1 MKSKF
6 YAVLLLVAAA
16 SQVFAQCGDR
26 YKEEVFQNF
35 TTTIDT
41 YTIANGA
48 TLLMNVYQPDGDTE
62 TNRPVIIMAH
72 GGSFIQGDKDADPTV
87 VNFCKTYA
95 KRGYVTASISYRL
108 GNPVSMYLDSNAAKG
123 VVIKAISDGKAA
135 IRFFRKDAATVN
147 KYKVNPNIIFA
158 GGNSAGAVLFA
169 HVAFIDSVGEV
180 TADMQAL
187 INANGGID
195 GNSGNAGYS
204 SKIQGLVNFAG
215 GLNLPELVSAGNT
228 PSANFHGDEDETV
241 PYFCANAVGGQ
252 IQVRLCGLGA
262 IQPFLTQYGLSHVS
276 KVYSAPNSGHVPWQG
291 NAAIYQDVDTT
302 TRNFLYDLMCSG
314 EVGQPVGINDVAD
327 VAASVRVFPNPT
339 KEIVNVS
346 FGEVAFKS
354 VQLIDATGRVIENKA
369 VDSNIASF
377 NRNNMASGLYFVK
390 AMQANGNTVT
400 KKIIFE

>member
-16 SQVFAQCGDR
+16 SQTFAQCGDR

-35 TTTIDT
+35 TTTVDT
-41 YTIANGA
+41 YTIANGV
-48 TLLMNVYQPDGDTE
+48 TLLMNVYQPDGDAE
-62 TNRPVIIMAH
+62 TSRPVIVMAH

-87 VNFCKTYA
+87 VNFCKQYA

-108 GNPVSMYLDSNAAKG
+108 GNAVAMYLDSNAAKE

-158 GGNSAGAVLFA
+158 GGNSAGAVLFS
-169 HVAFIDSVGEV
+169 HVAYIDSVGEV

-187 INANGGID
+187 INANGGIE

-204 SKIQGLVNFAG
+204 SKIQALVNFAG
-215 GLNLPELVSAGNT
+215 GLNLPELVGPGNT

-241 PYFCANAVGGQ
+241 PYYCANAVGGQ
-252 IQVRLCGLGA
+252 IKVRLCGLGA
-262 IQPFLTQYGLSHVS
+262 IQPYLTQYALSHVS
-276 KVYSAPNSGHVPWQG
+276 KVYSAPNSGHVPWQN
-291 NAAIYQDVDTT
+291 NAAIYEDVDTT
-302 TRNFLYDLMCSG
+302 TRNFLYNLICSG

-339 KEIVNVS
+339 KSVVNVS
-346 FGEVAFKS
+346 FGEATFKT
-354 VQLIDATGRVIENKA
+354 VQLIDATGRVAISKA
-369 VDSNIASF
+369 VDGNTVSF
-377 NRNNMASGLYFVK
+377 DRNNMASGLYFVK

-400 KKIIFE
+400 KKVIFE